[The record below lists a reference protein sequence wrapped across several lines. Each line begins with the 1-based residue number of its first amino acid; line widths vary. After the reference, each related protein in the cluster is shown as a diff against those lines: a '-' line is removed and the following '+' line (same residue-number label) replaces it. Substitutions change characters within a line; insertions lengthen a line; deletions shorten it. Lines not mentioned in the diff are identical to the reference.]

1 MHRELTI
8 IIADRRRGLG
18 RRVGSDRRAP
28 NRGRTFVS
36 RGHYGIRSPTVD
48 RSVTPV
54 LKDLSLAQ
62 QLSRV
67 FSIFGAL
74 VAGGFCLTA
83 FAYAASYFWVTPQFD
98 RSRLALSAE
107 SDALAAMID
116 EENGL
121 RGYLFARDPKFL
133 AAYTRGTSGLARAHE
148 TLSENV
154 DAELTPAMLGTRLAE
169 ERWHERWADAAS
181 DRRPEAVPPS
191 WMDGKL
197 LFDDY
202 RVDEATFAALL
213 AQRDGALRL
222 RERRLIAARV
232 GLELTVFA
240 VIFFLALRQHRALR
254 DSIVIPVAALLRH
267 IGHVRD
273 GQLEVTV
280 GVDAPREL
288 RQLGEGLNEMVGA
301 LATARESAEARD
313 ETVRSHSLQL
323 RQILDASREFSESLN
338 LSYVVGA
345 VRASTAAVGGY
356 ERVIVWVMD
365 DPRKRLVNAD
375 HGVAAASSDEPA
387 EEVHTLAARAA
398 KSGRITF
405 EKPNGEIRFSDS
417 STGPIAAIAIPLIVG
432 ARVVGALEARHAE
445 PTLVTVHAVEVL
457 ETLATHAATA
467 IESARLHEV
476 IEERSH
482 VDALTR
488 LLNRRRLEEDL
499 DSECKRCSRYDRPL
513 AFVMLDVDHFKAF
526 NDSHGH
532 PRADVVLQEVAEV
545 IAGCVR
551 TTDTAYRYG
560 GEEFCILLRE
570 TNAQE
575 AMHLAERVRQ
585 RLELRF
591 ASGATPGVTASFG
604 VAEFLAA
611 TPTPRELV
619 EAADAAMYE
628 SKHAG
633 RNRVSMAPAFAVIV
647 PRGETQA
654 AAS

>member
-1 MHRELTI
+1 
-8 IIADRRRGLG
+8 
-18 RRVGSDRRAP
+18 V
-28 NRGRTFVS
+28 N
-36 RGHYGIRSPTVD
+36 
-48 RSVTPV
+48 PV
-54 LKDLSLAQ
+54 LHDRSLAQ

-67 FSIFGAL
+67 FSLFSAL

-83 FAYAASYFWVTPQFD
+83 LSYAATSFWVTPEFD

-107 SDALAAMID
+107 SDALAGMID
-116 EENGL
+116 QENGL

-133 AAYTRGTSGLARAHE
+133 AAYTRGTIGLARAHQV
-148 TLSENV
+148 LAENV
-154 DAELTPAMLGTRLAE
+154 GAELTPAMLGTRLAE
-169 ERWHERWADAAS
+169 ERWHERWADAAAGG
-181 DRRPEAVPPS
+181 RLEAVPAS
-191 WMDGKL
+191 WMDGKV
-197 LFDDY
+197 LFDSY
-202 RVDEATFAALL
+202 RGDEATFADAL
-213 AQRDGALRL
+213 AERDGTLRL

-232 GLELTVFA
+232 GLELTVFV

-254 DSIVIPVAALLRH
+254 ESIVIPVAALLEH

-273 GQLEVTV
+273 GQLEATV
-280 GVDAPREL
+280 GLAGPREL

-301 LATARESAEARD
+301 LVTARRSAEARD

-356 ERVIVWVMD
+356 ERAIVWVMD
-365 DPRKRLVNAD
+365 DLKKRLVNAD
-375 HGVAAASSDEPA
+375 ANVAAVSSDDPA
-387 EEVHTLAARAA
+387 EDVHTLAARAA

-405 EKPNGEIRFSDS
+405 ENANGDVRFSDS

-476 IEERSH
+476 IEERSQ
-482 VDALTR
+482 VDPLTR

-499 DSECKRCSRYDRPL
+499 DSECKRCLRYERPL

-570 TNAQE
+570 TSAHE

-585 RLELRF
+585 RIELRF

-611 TPTPRELV
+611 TPTPRALI

-633 RNRVSMAPAFAVIV
+633 RNRVVLSMASTFPVVV
-647 PRGETQA
+647 PRGDVQA